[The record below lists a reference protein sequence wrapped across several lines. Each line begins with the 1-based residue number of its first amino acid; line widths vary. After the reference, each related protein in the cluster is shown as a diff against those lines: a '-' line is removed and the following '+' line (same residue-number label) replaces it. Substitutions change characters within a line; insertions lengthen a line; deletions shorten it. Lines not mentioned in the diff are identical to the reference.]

1 MPAPIIYTQFDLREA
16 IQTSTS
22 WKEVLRKLGYRS
34 FSGRS
39 YDRVKLH
46 ADHHGINCAH
56 VVGDVGRSY
65 SDHDLTTAVAN
76 STGWKQ
82 VCLKLGL
89 PTSGGSTISVRN
101 RAKTTGLDVAHM
113 TGKSGPK
120 LNRSLEDILVEN
132 STYTNTS
139 SLKEKLVKL
148 GLLGDCCATCG
159 LSEWL
164 EKPLSLQLDHIDG
177 QRRNNTLTNLRLL
190 CPNCHSQTETWGG
203 RNKRSRLE

>member
-1 MPAPIIYTQFDLREA
+1 MPAPITYTENDLRQA
-16 IQTSTS
+16 IESSTS
-22 WKEVLRKLGYRS
+22 WKEVHIKLGYRS

-39 YDRVKLH
+39 YERLKLFASH
-46 ADHHGINCAH
+46 YGVDCSH

-65 SDHDLTTAVAN
+65 SDEALSEAVRT

-101 RAKTTGLDVAHM
+101 RAKSIGLDVSHV
-113 TGKSGPK
+113 TGKRGPK
-120 LNRSLEDILVEN
+120 VNLSLEDILVDN

-139 SLKEKLVKL
+139 SLKEKLVRL
-148 GLLGDCCATCG
+148 GLLGDHCEICG

-177 QRRNNTLTNLRLL
+177 RRRNNTLTNLRLL

-203 RNKRSRLE
+203 RNKRSRPD